1 MDIPLGLLL
10 DWAAR
15 WLFACTLLSLALP
28 PVEFFDNF
36 PRFQEGYRLFCKV
49 LKYWGSLDFRGKVI
63 ELYPCIQK
71 KNGDSK

>member
-1 MDIPLGLLL
+1 MDISLSQLL
-10 DWAAR
+10 DLAAR
-15 WLFACTLLSLALP
+15 WVFTCTLLSLILP
-28 PVEFFDNF
+28 PVEFFNSY
-36 PRFQEGYRLFCKV
+36 PRFQESYRLFCKV